1 MSPYDESMAMR
12 FDSSVDLRLLT
23 PFLTLADEL
32 HFSRAA
38 ERLNIA
44 QPALSQQ
51 IARLER
57 QLGFQLFD
65 RPPRPIA
72 LTAAGRTLLDRVT
85 PALALLEQGVL
96 EGKALAGE
104 QVAHLSVGYLSSLA
118 PQLMPL
124 IVASLRDTHSHITL
138 TLYEASLIE
147 QLAALRSGR
156 THVALIHTNPDLPVA
171 VGGLRSVTIATG
183 PRMIV
188 MRPDNPLAADPE
200 VVLSDAAD
208 QPFVLPSGDHNAG
221 YRAGTEGAC
230 RRYGFEPRPA
240 AQANATGV
248 MLDMV
253 AAGVGLAFATWISLG
268 SLPSGLVARPLVD
281 ERCELVALT
290 LPQPPVTT
298 SAVIAAARD
307 AVRLLPLDATH

>member
-1 MSPYDESMAMR
+1 MAIR
-12 FDSSVDLRLLT
+12 LDSLVDLRLLT

-38 ERLNIA
+38 ERLHIA

-72 LTAAGRTLLDRVT
+72 LTPAGRILLDRVS

-96 EGKALAGE
+96 EAKALAGE
-104 QVAHLSVGYLSSLA
+104 RMAHLGMGHVASVA
-118 PQLMPL
+118 PRLMPL
-124 IVASLRDTHSHITL
+124 IVASLREADAQMTVTL
-138 TLYEASLIE
+138 HEASLIE
-147 QLAALRSGR
+147 LLAALRSGR
-156 THVALIHTNPDLPVA
+156 IHVALIHINPDLPIA
-171 VGGLRSVTIATG
+171 MGGLQSVTIATG
-183 PRMIV
+183 PRMLV
-188 MRPDNPLAADPE
+188 MRPDNPLAADTE

-208 QPFVLPSGDHNAG
+208 QPFILPSGDSHSG

-230 RRYGFEPRPA
+230 RRYGFEPRLA
-240 AQANATGV
+240 AQANDTGV
-248 MLDMV
+248 MLDLV
-253 AAGVGLAFATWISLG
+253 VAGVGVSFAPWFSLG
-268 SLPSGLVARPLVD
+268 SLPSGVVARPLVD

-290 LPQPPVTT
+290 LSDAPATT
-298 SAVIAAARD
+298 RAVIAAARD
-307 AVRLLPLDATH
+307 AARLLALDATP

>member
-1 MSPYDESMAMR
+1 MAMR
-12 FDSSVDLRLLT
+12 LDSVVDLRLLT

-38 ERLNIA
+38 ERLHIA

-72 LTAAGRTLLDRVT
+72 LTPAGRTLLDRVS
-85 PALALLEQGVL
+85 PALELLEQGVL
-96 EGKALAGE
+96 EGRAVAGE
-104 QVAHLSVGYLSSLA
+104 QMSHVSVGHLSSFA
-118 PQLMPL
+118 PRLMPL
-124 IVASLRDTHSHITL
+124 IVASLRDTHPHMTL
-138 TLYEASLIE
+138 KLHEASLIE

-156 THVALIHTNPDLPVA
+156 THVALIHTNPDLPLA

-188 MRPDNPLAADPE
+188 MSPDNPLASNTE

-208 QPFVLPSGDHNAG
+208 QPFVLPSGERHVG
-221 YRAGTEGAC
+221 YRASTEAAC
-230 RRYGFEPRPA
+230 RRYGFEPRLA
-240 AQANATGV
+240 AEANDTGV
-248 MLDMV
+248 MLDMA
-253 AAGVGLAFATWISLG
+253 AAGVGLSFAPWISLG
-268 SLPSGLVARPLVD
+268 SLPAGLVARPLVH
-281 ERCELVALT
+281 EECELIALT
-290 LPQPPVTT
+290 LPQAPVTT
-298 SAVIAAARD
+298 NAVIAAARD
-307 AVRLLPLDATH
+307 AAQLLASDSTN

>member
-1 MSPYDESMAMR
+1 MSPCDQSMAMR

-38 ERLNIA
+38 ERLHIA

-72 LTAAGRTLLDRVT
+72 LTPAGRTLLERVT
-85 PALALLEQGVL
+85 PALAMLEQGVL
-96 EGKALAGE
+96 EGKAVAGE
-104 QVAHLSVGYLSSLA
+104 EMTRLSVGHVASVA
-118 PQLMPL
+118 PRLMPL
-124 IVASLRDTHSHITL
+124 IIASLRDAQSHMTL
-138 TLYEASLIE
+138 TLHEASLIE
-147 QLAALRSGR
+147 LLAALRSGR
-156 THVALIHTNPDLPVA
+156 IHIALIHTNPDLPIA
-171 VGGLRSVTIATG
+171 MAGLRSVTIATG
-183 PRMIV
+183 PRMLV
-188 MRPDNPLAADPE
+188 MRPDNPLASGTE

-208 QPFVLPSGDHNAG
+208 QPFILPSGDRHAG

-230 RRYGFEPRPA
+230 RRYGFEPRA
-240 AQANATGV
+240 AASANDTGV
-248 MLDMV
+248 MLDMA
-253 AAGVGLAFATWISLG
+253 AAGVGLSFAPWF
-268 SLPSGLVARPLVD
+268 SLPSLPAGLVARPLAG

-290 LPQPPVTT
+290 LPEAPATT

-307 AVRLLPLDATH
+307 AARLFALDATH

>member
-1 MSPYDESMAMR
+1 MR

-23 PFLTLADEL
+23 PFVTLADEL

-38 ERLNIA
+38 ERLHIA

-51 IARLER
+51 IARLEG

-72 LTAAGRTLLDRVT
+72 LTAAGRTLLDRVS

-104 QVAHLSVGYLSSLA
+104 QMAQLSVGHVSSFA
-118 PQLMPL
+118 PRLMPL
-124 IVASLRDTHSHITL
+124 IVASLRDANSQMTL
-138 TLYEASLIE
+138 TLHEASLIE
-147 QLAALRSGR
+147 LLAAVRSGR
-156 THVALIHTNPDLPVA
+156 IHVALIHTNPDLPLA
-171 VGGLRSVTIATG
+171 AGGLRSVTIATG

-188 MRPDNPLAADPE
+188 MRPDNPLASDTE

-208 QPFVLPSGDHNAG
+208 QPFVLPSGGRYAG

-240 AQANATGV
+240 AQANDTGV

-253 AAGVGLAFATWISLG
+253 AAGAGLSLAPWISRG
-268 SLPSGLVARPLVD
+268 SLPPGLVALLIFD
-281 ERCELVALT
+281 EL
-290 LPQPPVTT
+290 
-298 SAVIAAARD
+298 
-307 AVRLLPLDATH
+307 

>member
-1 MSPYDESMAMR
+1 MAMR

-38 ERLNIA
+38 ERLHIA

-72 LTAAGRTLLDRVT
+72 LTAAGRTLLDRVS
-85 PALALLEQGVL
+85 PALALLEQGVA
-96 EGKALAGE
+96 EGKAIAGE
-104 QVAHLSVGYLSSLA
+104 QMAHVSVGHLSSFA
-118 PQLMPL
+118 PRLMPL
-124 IVASLRDTHSHITL
+124 VVASLRETHSHMTL
-138 TLYEASLIE
+138 TLHEASLSE

-156 THVALIHTNPDLPVA
+156 THVALIHTNPDLPMT
-171 VGGLRSVTIATG
+171 VGGLRSTTIATG

-188 MRPDNPLAADPE
+188 MRHDNRLASEAE

-208 QPFVLPSGDHNAG
+208 QPFVLPSGDRHAG
-221 YRAGTEGAC
+221 YRASTEGAC
-230 RRYGFEPRPA
+230 RRYGFEPRTT
-240 AQANATGV
+240 AQANDTGV
-248 MLDMV
+248 ILDMV
-253 AAGVGLAFATWISLG
+253 AAGVGLSFAPWIALG
-268 SLPSGLVARPLVD
+268 ALPSGLVARPLVD
-281 ERCELVALT
+281 ERAELVALT
-290 LPQPPVTT
+290 LPQAPATT

-307 AVRLLPLDATH
+307 AARELAVDAGQ

>member
-1 MSPYDESMAMR
+1 MAGR
-12 FDSSVDLRLLT
+12 FDSLVDLRLLT

-38 ERLNIA
+38 ERLHIA

-72 LTAAGRTLLDRVT
+72 LTPAGRTLLDRVT

-96 EGKALAGE
+96 EGKALAG
-104 QVAHLSVGYLSSLA
+104 QQMSHLSVGHVSSFA
-118 PQLMPL
+118 PRLMPL
-124 IVASLRDTHSHITL
+124 IVASLRDTHSDMTL
-138 TLYEASLIE
+138 TLYAASLIE

-156 THVALIHTNPDLPVA
+156 THIALIHTNPDLPLS
-171 VGGLRSVTIATG
+171 VGDLRLITIATG

-188 MRPDNPLAADPE
+188 MRPDNPLASDTE

-208 QPFVLPSGDHNAG
+208 QPFILPAGDQHAG

-240 AQANATGV
+240 ARANDTSV
-248 MLDMV
+248 MLEMV
-253 AAGVGLAFATWISLG
+253 AAGLGLSFAPWISLG

-281 ERCELVALT
+281 EQCELVALT
-290 LPQPPVTT
+290 LPQAPVTA

-307 AVRLLPLDATH
+307 AARLLALDATH

>member
-1 MSPYDESMAMR
+1 MAAR
-12 FDSSVDLRLLT
+12 FDSLVDLRLLI
-23 PFLTLADEL
+23 PFVTLAEEL

-38 ERLNIA
+38 ERLHIA

-65 RPPRPIA
+65 RPPRPVA
-72 LTAAGRTLLDRVT
+72 LTAAGRVLLDRVS

-104 QVAHLSVGYLSSLA
+104 QMARLTVGHLSSLA
-118 PQLMPL
+118 PRLMPL
-124 IVASLRDTHSHITL
+124 IVASLRDMHSHLTL
-138 TLYEASLIE
+138 TLHEASLIE

-156 THVALIHTNPDLPVA
+156 THIALIHTNPDLPIA
-171 VGGLRSVTIATG
+171 AEGLHWTTIATG

-188 MRPDNPLAADPE
+188 MKPDNPLASETE

-208 QPFVLPSGDHNAG
+208 QPFVLPSGDRHAG

-240 AQANATGV
+240 ALANDTGV
-248 MLDMV
+248 MLEMV
-253 AAGVGLAFATWISLG
+253 AAGVGVSFAPWISLS
-268 SLPSGLVARPLVD
+268 SLPPGLVARPLVD
-281 ERCELVALT
+281 EQCQLVALT
-290 LPQPPVTT
+290 LPQAPVAT
-298 SAVIAAARD
+298 SAVVAAARD
-307 AVRLLPLDATH
+307 AARLLAVDVAQ

>member
-1 MSPYDESMAMR
+1 MSPYHEGMATW

-72 LTAAGRTLLDRVT
+72 LTAAGRALLDRVS

-96 EGKALAGE
+96 EGKALAGA
-104 QVAHLSVGYLSSLA
+104 QVAHLSVGYPSSLA
-118 PQLMPL
+118 PRLMPL
-124 IVASLRDTHSHITL
+124 IVASLRQTHPHVML
-138 TLYEASLIE
+138 TLHEASLIE
-147 QLAALRSGR
+147 QLAALRSGQ

-188 MRPDNPLAADPE
+188 MRPDNPLAANTE

-208 QPFVLPSGDHNAG
+208 QPFILPSGDRYAG

-230 RRYGFEPRPA
+230 RRYGFQPRPA
-240 AQANATGV
+240 AQTNDTGA

-268 SLPSGLVARPLVD
+268 SLPSGLVARPLVG
-281 ERCELVALT
+281 ERSELVALR
-290 LPQPPVTT
+290 LPQAPVTT

-307 AVRLLPLDATH
+307 AARLLPVDPTH

>member
-1 MSPYDESMAMR
+1 MAMR
-12 FDSSVDLRLLT
+12 FDSLVDLRLLT

-38 ERLNIA
+38 ERLHIA

-65 RPPRPIA
+65 RPPRPVA
-72 LTAAGRTLLDRVT
+72 LTAAGRALLDRVT

-104 QVAHLSVGYLSSLA
+104 QMAQLTVGHVSSFA
-118 PQLMPL
+118 PRLMPL
-124 IVASLRDTHSHITL
+124 IVASLRDTHSFMTL
-138 TLYEASLIE
+138 TLHEASLTE

-156 THVALIHTNPDLPVA
+156 THIALIHTNPDLPLA
-171 VGGLRSVTIATG
+171 VGGLRSTTIATG

-188 MRPDNPLAADPE
+188 MRPENPLAAFSE

-208 QPFVLPSGDHNAG
+208 QPFVLPSGDRYAG

-240 AQANATGV
+240 AQANDTGV
-248 MLDMV
+248 MLDLV
-253 AAGVGLAFATWISLG
+253 AAGVGLSLAPWISVA
-268 SLPSGLVARPLVD
+268 SLPSGLVAR
-281 ERCELVALT
+281 
-290 LPQPPVTT
+290 
-298 SAVIAAARD
+298 S
-307 AVRLLPLDATH
+307 

>member
-1 MSPYDESMAMR
+1 MAMGL
-12 FDSSVDLRLLT
+12 DSSLDLRLLT

-38 ERLNIA
+38 ERLHIA

-72 LTAAGRTLLDRVT
+72 LTPAGRTLLDRVS

-104 QVAHLSVGYLSSLA
+104 QMAHVSVGHLSSFA
-118 PQLMPL
+118 PRLMPL
-124 IVASLRDTHSHITL
+124 IVASLRDTPAHMTL
-138 TLYEASLIE
+138 TLHEASLLE

-156 THVALIHTNPDLPVA
+156 THVALIHTNPDLSLA
-171 VGGLRSVTIATG
+171 VGDLRPATIATG
-183 PRMIV
+183 SRMIV

-208 QPFVLPSGDHNAG
+208 QPFVLP
-221 YRAGTEGAC
+221 
-230 RRYGFEPRPA
+230 
-240 AQANATGV
+240 
-248 MLDMV
+248 
-253 AAGVGLAFATWISLG
+253 
-268 SLPSGLVARPLVD
+268 
-281 ERCELVALT
+281 
-290 LPQPPVTT
+290 
-298 SAVIAAARD
+298 
-307 AVRLLPLDATH
+307 

>member
-1 MSPYDESMAMR
+1 MAMGL
-12 FDSSVDLRLLT
+12 DSSLDLRLLT

-38 ERLNIA
+38 ERLHIA

-65 RPPRPIA
+65 RPPRPVA
-72 LTAAGRTLLDRVT
+72 LTAAGRTLLDRVS

-104 QVAHLSVGYLSSLA
+104 QMACVNVGHLSSFA
-118 PQLMPL
+118 PRLMPL
-124 IVASLRDTHSHITL
+124 IVASLRDTHSHMTL
-138 TLYEASLIE
+138 ALHEASLIE
-147 QLAALRSGR
+147 QLAALRFGR
-156 THVALIHTNPDLPVA
+156 TQVALIHTNPDLPLA
-171 VGGLRSVTIATG
+171 IGGLRSVTIATG

-188 MRPDNPLAADPE
+188 MRPDNPLASGTE
-200 VVLSDAAD
+200 VVLSDAAH
-208 QPFVLPSGDHNAG
+208 QPFVLPSGDRHAG

-240 AQANATGV
+240 ALANDTAV
-248 MLDMV
+248 MLELV
-253 AAGVGLAFATWISLG
+253 AAGVGLSFAPWISLG
-268 SLPSGLVARPLVD
+268 SLPPGLVARPLVD
-281 ERCELVALT
+281 EECELVALT
-290 LPQPPVTT
+290 LPGAPVTT

-307 AVRLLPLDATH
+307 AARVLALDAAH

>member
-1 MSPYDESMAMR
+1 MAMR

-23 PFLTLADEL
+23 SFLTLADEL

-38 ERLNIA
+38 ERLHIA

-72 LTAAGRTLLDRVT
+72 LTAAGRTLLDRVA

-96 EGKALAGE
+96 EAKALAGE
-104 QVAHLSVGYLSSLA
+104 QMAHLSVGHLSSFA
-118 PQLMPL
+118 PRLMPL

-138 TLYEASLIE
+138 TLHEASLIE
-147 QLAALRSGR
+147 QLAGLRSGR
-156 THVALIHTNPDLPVA
+156 THVALIHTNPDLPLA
-171 VGGLRSVTIATG
+171 VGDLRLTTIATG

-188 MRPDNPLAADPE
+188 MRPDNPLASDSE

-208 QPFVLPSGDHNAG
+208 EPFVLPSGDRDAG

-240 AQANATGV
+240 ALANDTGV
-248 MLDMV
+248 MLELV
-253 AAGVGLAFATWISLG
+253 AAGVGLSFAPWFLLA

-281 ERCELVALT
+281 EQCELVALT
-290 LPQPPVTT
+290 LPQAPVTT

-307 AVRLLPLDATH
+307 AARLLALDAPH

>member
-1 MSPYDESMAMR
+1 
-12 FDSSVDLRLLT
+12 
-23 PFLTLADEL
+23 
-32 HFSRAA
+32 
-38 ERLNIA
+38 
-44 QPALSQQ
+44 LSQQ

-65 RPPRPIA
+65 RPPRPVA
-72 LTAAGRTLLDRVT
+72 LTPAGRALLDRVS

-96 EGKALAGE
+96 EGKAVAGE
-104 QVAHLSVGYLSSLA
+104 QMAHLSVGHLSSFA
-118 PQLMPL
+118 PRLMPL
-124 IVASLRDTHSHITL
+124 IVASLRNTHSYMTL
-138 TLYEASLIE
+138 TLHEASLIE

-156 THVALIHTNPDLPVA
+156 THVALIHTNPDLPMA
-171 VGGLRSVTIATG
+171 VGGLRSTTIATG

-188 MRPDNPLAADPE
+188 MRPENPLASHAE

-208 QPFVLPSGDHNAG
+208 QPFILPSGDSHAG

-230 RRYGFEPRPA
+230 RRYGFEPRRA
-240 AQANATGV
+240 AQANDTGV
-248 MLDMV
+248 ILEMV
-253 AAGVGLAFATWISLG
+253 AAGVGLSFAPWISLG

-290 LPQPPVTT
+290 LPQAPVAT

-307 AVRLLPLDATH
+307 AARLLASDAT

>member
-1 MSPYDESMAMR
+1 MAMR

-23 PFLTLADEL
+23 PFLALADEL

-38 ERLNIA
+38 ERLHIA

-72 LTAAGRTLLDRVT
+72 LTPAGRTLLDRVS

-96 EGKALAGE
+96 EGKAIAGE
-104 QVAHLSVGYLSSLA
+104 QMACVNVGHLSSFA
-118 PQLMPL
+118 PRLMPL
-124 IVASLRDTHSHITL
+124 IVASLRDTHSHMTL
-138 TLYEASLIE
+138 ALHEASLNE

-156 THVALIHTNPDLPVA
+156 THVALIHTNPDLPMA

-183 PRMIV
+183 PRMLV
-188 MRPDNPLAADPE
+188 MTPDNQLASDTE

-208 QPFVLPSGDHNAG
+208 QPFVLPSGDRHAG
-221 YRAGTEGAC
+221 YRASTEGAC

-240 AQANATGV
+240 ALANDTGV
-248 MLDMV
+248 MLELV
-253 AAGVGLAFATWISLG
+253 AAGVGVSFAPWISVG

-281 ERCELVALT
+281 EQCELVALT
-290 LPQPPVTT
+290 LPLAPVTT

-307 AVRLLPLDATH
+307 AARVLAVDATQ

>member
-1 MSPYDESMAMR
+1 MR

-23 PFLTLADEL
+23 SFLALADEL

-38 ERLNIA
+38 ERLHIA

-65 RPPRPIA
+65 RPPRPVA
-72 LTAAGRTLLDRVT
+72 LTAAGRTLLDRVA

-96 EGKALAGE
+96 EGKAVAGE
-104 QVAHLSVGYLSSLA
+104 QMACVNVGHLSSFA
-118 PQLMPL
+118 PRLMPL
-124 IVASLRDTHSHITL
+124 IVASLRDTHPHMTL
-138 TLYEASLIE
+138 ALHEASLLE

-156 THVALIHTNPDLPVA
+156 NHVALIHTNPDLPLA
-171 VGGLRSVTIATG
+171 VGVLRLTTIATG

-188 MRPDNPLAADPE
+188 MRPDNPLASDSE

-208 QPFVLPSGDHNAG
+208 QPFVLPSGDRDVG

-240 AQANATGV
+240 ALANDTGV
-248 MLDMV
+248 MLELV
-253 AAGVGLAFATWISLG
+253 AAGVGLSFAPWFLVG
-268 SLPSGLVARPLVD
+268 SLPSGLLARPLVD

-290 LPQPPVTT
+290 LPQAPVTT

-307 AVRLLPLDATH
+307 AARLLALDAPR

>member
-1 MSPYDESMAMR
+1 MATR
-12 FDSSVDLRLLT
+12 FDSLVDLRLLT

-72 LTAAGRTLLDRVT
+72 LTAAGRTLLDRVS
-85 PALALLEQGVL
+85 PALELLEQGVL
-96 EGKALAGE
+96 EGKAVAGE
-104 QVAHLSVGYLSSLA
+104 QMSHVSVGHLSSFA
-118 PQLMPL
+118 PRLMPR
-124 IVASLRDTHSHITL
+124 IVASLRDTHAHMTL
-138 TLYEASLIE
+138 KLHEASLIE

-156 THVALIHTNPDLPVA
+156 THVALIHTNPDLPIA

-188 MRPDNPLAADPE
+188 MSPDNPLASDAE

-208 QPFVLPSGDHNAG
+208 QPFVLPSGEPHVG
-221 YRAGTEGAC
+221 YRASTEGAC

-240 AQANATGV
+240 AEANDTGV

-253 AAGVGLAFATWISLG
+253 AAGVGVSFAPWISLA
-268 SLPSGLVARPLVD
+268 SLPPGLVARPLVD
-281 ERCELVALT
+281 EQCELVALT
-290 LPQPPVTT
+290 LPQAPVTA

-307 AVRLLPLDATH
+307 AAAQLLAADATE

>member
-1 MSPYDESMAMR
+1 MAGR
-12 FDSSVDLRLLT
+12 FDSLVDLRLLT

-38 ERLNIA
+38 ERLHIA

-96 EGKALAGE
+96 EGRALAGE
-104 QVAHLSVGYLSSLA
+104 RMAHLSVGHLSSFA
-118 PQLMPL
+118 PRLMPL
-124 IVASLRDTHSHITL
+124 IVAALRNAHAPLTL
-138 TLYEASLIE
+138 TLHEASLNE

-156 THVALIHTNPDLPVA
+156 THIGLIHTNPDLPMARGVLHPA
-171 VGGLRSVTIATG
+171 AIATG
-183 PRMIV
+183 PRMLV
-188 MRPDNPLAADPE
+188 MRPDNPLAALTE

-208 QPFVLPSGDHNAG
+208 QPFVLPS
-221 YRAGTEGAC
+221 
-230 RRYGFEPRPA
+230 
-240 AQANATGV
+240 
-248 MLDMV
+248 
-253 AAGVGLAFATWISLG
+253 
-268 SLPSGLVARPLVD
+268 
-281 ERCELVALT
+281 
-290 LPQPPVTT
+290 
-298 SAVIAAARD
+298 
-307 AVRLLPLDATH
+307 